1 MDDLNAQRRA
11 SGKLPYSTGTE
22 FVVNKFRMHFFHGS
36 DLHDGTGV
44 EDNFVLLLSLQ
55 SLAGGNFLGGTRRS
69 DHVTVQ
75 VARNQR
81 ADAEPAGIIT
91 FVPRLCCAVRRRRI
105 KQEYVALTQRDVD
118 SLGSTGRKIETAST
132 HVLAVCPGLSTCAL
146 TGRSHRL
153 VIRTPRASD
162 HKRKT
167 SRRCAGGPRW
177 SAPRASC
184 G

>member
-75 VARNQR
+75 VCLLYTS
-81 ADAEPAGIIT
+81 PS
-91 FVPRLCCAVRRRRI
+91 PRDMRR
-105 KQEYVALTQRDVD
+105 
-118 SLGSTGRKIETAST
+118 
-132 HVLAVCPGLSTCAL
+132 
-146 TGRSHRL
+146 
-153 VIRTPRASD
+153 
-162 HKRKT
+162 
-167 SRRCAGGPRW
+167 SRMPS
-177 SAPRASC
+177 SA
-184 G
+184 